1 MKSYLYI
8 IFAFAIWSTWGLAVR
23 ALGLPVPVIVF
34 YNALFS
40 LAFQGAGLLW
50 VSRRQRLRMGRGIGP
65 IFALGL
71 FSLIN
76 VFTYFYA
83 LETTTVANSLL
94 THYTAPVF
102 VAVLAPF
109 LLKDRMDGATLA
121 ALALSA
127 AGLLVIFSRGL
138 GLGGGGGLIG
148 AAAGT
153 ASGVAYA
160 FIIILSRILS
170 PGHHPLKIIFY
181 QGLVSVAI
189 MGAYVLP
196 AGMAAITLQQ
206 GMLLAAVGL
215 FHSTIA
221 LGLYLEGIR
230 GATAQEAGVLG
241 YFEPFFGITLAYL
254 FLGETPNTLALAGGA
269 MIILSGAAIVL
280 RAGRAEPVV
289 NPDCHSR
296 RGTHAKHGS
305 DGNPATLLRG
315 VDDSRG

>member
-8 IFAFAIWSTWGLAVR
+8 ICAFAVWSTWGIAVR
-23 ALGLPVPVIVF
+23 GVGLPVPVIVF

-40 LAFQGAGLLW
+40 AAFQGAGLLW
-50 VSRRQRLRMGRGIGP
+50 VSRRQKLRMGKGLGP

-76 VFTYFYA
+76 IFTYFYA
-83 LETTTVANSLL
+83 LKATTVANSLL

-109 LLKDRMDGATLA
+109 LLKDRMDRATLA
-121 ALALSA
+121 ALALSV
-127 AGLLVIFSRGL
+127 AGLLVIFSRGV
-138 GLGGGGGLIG
+138 GLGGGGGAIG
-148 AAAGT
+148 VAAGT
-153 ASGVAYA
+153 VSGVAYA

-196 AGMAAITLQQ
+196 AGMAAITMKQAI
-206 GMLLAAVGL
+206 LLAAVGL

-230 GATAQEAGVLG
+230 GTTAQEAGVLG
-241 YFEPFFGITLAYL
+241 YLEPFFGIILAYL

-269 MIILSGAAIVL
+269 MIILSGIAIVF
-280 RAGRAEPVV
+280 RAGLPSKA
-289 NPDCHSR
+289 
-296 RGTHAKHGS
+296 GIQ
-305 DGNPATLLRG
+305 
-315 VDDSRG
+315 